1 MARRVRSRLV
11 SSHRPEYPRFN
22 ITVGRIPDG
31 GARQVK
37 FVVGLLVGLAI
48 AGAAFSYFYSVP
60 AHCGP
65 DRHLDTSVDPL
76 DPLAQ
81 PRASRFGVM
90 KWKDE

>member
-1 MARRVRSRLV
+1 M
-11 SSHRPEYPRFN
+11 
-22 ITVGRIPDG
+22 

-60 AHCGP
+60 AHCG
-65 DRHLDTSVDPL
+65 HGSNLDTSVYPFA
-76 DPLAQ
+76 PLAQ